1 MNSDLEYLE
10 DGFDPNSMKVATLRR
25 ILVENNV
32 DFPSNARKNALV
44 GLFDEKV
51 KPQIPQLRKM
61 YLNVRPSD
69 EGIVKMDRPSSS
81 PSIASPRRS
90 RRARR
95 EKSASPMAKQFKKN
109 RILDDVSNDDDDDD
123 DDDDDNDK
131 KDDPLIVP
139 SGTDTDEVDDEEDDV
154 ITSSSNKSDTNDFQQ
169 NSDTR
174 KKRKDPDSD
183 DWSESNSKENKIDNK
198 HLNLLSSDSEI
209 EQDYQ
214 KAKKRKTSDLNQEHG
229 NGSAILGKLSVKT
242 PIKNTNR
249 KPVSMDNFN
258 DSLTS
263 SGTENDPFVP
273 NIRHNPKELG
283 TANGTGHSTPLR
295 KLKVSASFADKLP
308 QKEVPSTILVPEVEQ
323 QEPSQSERT
332 PSLFSSEGSGS
343 ESEAPL
349 LPEITTPGPHQPM
362 GNTSNNVVEMIDTDS
377 SNLVSDEDEVLV
389 PTRIETPQLPT
400 EKDVEKCEARV
411 QELQEEVNEQLEHE
425 NGSEFDVKQGSGKVG
440 NRHKFKRALKFLS
453 KSLLALFLFCIFIVI
468 PLLFGLWYREQRL
481 LIGYCGHE
489 VPSHRVSGNSF
500 EFIQKLDNLLQ
511 DYRPKCIPCPPNG
524 ICYPYLKLKCKPDYK
539 LAPSRLDFLE
549 IIPAQGK
556 CVKDDKKQQLV
567 SEVVE
572 KSLEFLRAK
581 NAQISCG
588 DGKDDIESGMTEDAL
603 YQIFNEA
610 RAPWIRDDEF
620 EDLWI
625 QVIKDLTEEPEILW
639 RQLSPTDNNIGG
651 NSNNIIKT
659 NDVPRQKRHLPEKF
673 ISKTRNFRSTSKKYI
688 GMKCRFEREIY
699 QTYKKFQRPIW
710 LMFLLI
716 VISKVIEIKL
726 KNYYRKKARIEEL
739 VTQTMEKLKFQ
750 KIKSMSDPK
759 ENAYLSIVQLR
770 DIFLSDIVDLKY
782 KNQLWSEV
790 VKYLEHNNSNIK
802 SNLTEIRGEIMK
814 CWEWIGPMELNEPK
828 DSAENKI

>member
-10 DGFDPNSMKVATLRR
+10 DGFDPYSMKVATLRR

-61 YLNVRPSD
+61 YLNVKPSD
-69 EGIVKMDRPSSS
+69 EGIVRMDRPSSY
-81 PSIASPRRS
+81 PSVASPRGN

-95 EKSASPMAKQFKKN
+95 GKSAPPLAKQFKKN
-109 RILDDVSNDDDDDD
+109 RILDDVSHDDDDDD
-123 DDDDDNDK
+123 DERG
-131 KDDPLIVP
+131 DPLIIS
-139 SGTDTDEVDDEEDDV
+139 SGTEGEEDDEENDAM
-154 ITSSSNKSDTNDFQQ
+154 TSGSNKSDTNDFQL
-169 NSDTR
+169 NSNAR
-174 KKRKDPDSD
+174 KKRKGPDSD
-183 DWSESNSKENKIDNK
+183 DGPESNSKENKIDNSTNE
-198 HLNLLSSDSEI
+198 HFNISCSDSEI
-209 EQDYQ
+209 EHDYQ
-214 KAKKRKTSDLNQEHG
+214 RAKKRKTSSLNQEHG

-249 KPVSMDNFN
+249 KPVSMDHFN
-258 DSLTS
+258 DSMTS
-263 SGTENDPFVP
+263 SGTENDLFMP

-283 TANGTGHSTPLR
+283 TDNGTKHSTPLG

-308 QKEVPSTILVPEVEQ
+308 QKEEPTTILIPEIEQ
-323 QEPSQSERT
+323 QEHFQSEKA
-332 PSLFSSEGSGS
+332 PSLFSSDDSGS
-343 ESEAPL
+343 ESGASL
-349 LPEITTPGPHQPM
+349 LPEISTPGPEETV
-362 GNTSNNVVEMIDTDS
+362 GNTSQNVIEMLETDG
-377 SNLVSDEDEVLV
+377 SDSESESDEVLV

-400 EKDVEKCEARV
+400 VIDVEKCEARV
-411 QELQEEVNEQLEHE
+411 QELQEEVNEQLEDE
-425 NGSEFDVKQGSGKVG
+425 NENKFDTKEGQESGKIE
-440 NRHKFKRALKFLS
+440 NSTPKRHTFKKIVKFLS
-453 KSLLALFLFCIFIVI
+453 KSLLALFLFCMVIVA

-489 VPSHRVSGNSF
+489 VPSHRVNGQSP
-500 EFIQKLDNLLQ
+500 EFVQKLDNWLQ

-639 RQLSPTDNNIGG
+639 RQVSTIYFLQKSLELLFYDNCFSDIF
-651 NSNNIIKT
+651 SNFFLIDLLTIF
-659 NDVPRQKRHLPEKF
+659 P
-673 ISKTRNFRSTSKKYI
+673 Y
-688 GMKCRFEREIY
+688 
-699 QTYKKFQRPIW
+699 
-710 LMFLLI
+710 FLLAI
-716 VISKVIEIKL
+716 
-726 KNYYRKKARIEEL
+726 
-739 VTQTMEKLKFQ
+739 T
-750 KIKSMSDPK
+750 
-759 ENAYLSIVQLR
+759 
-770 DIFLSDIVDLKY
+770 
-782 KNQLWSEV
+782 
-790 VKYLEHNNSNIK
+790 H
-802 SNLTEIRGEIMK
+802 
-814 CWEWIGPMELNEPK
+814 
-828 DSAENKI
+828 